1 MKIVVTGGN
10 GMMGRTIKDIVNNI
24 DYKKDNTENEFI
36 FLSRQDCDLVNREE
50 VLNYFINKDY
60 DYIIHLAAAVGGLY
74 KNLNANIDMFSLNIK
89 INENILEACHLN
101 GIKRGIFV
109 LSSCIYPANPS
120 RFPMDETMIHESPPH
135 SSNEG
140 YAYAKRMLELQCR
153 QYNKAYNYEYICVV
167 PVNLYGPYDNF
178 NLQDSHMVPGLM
190 HRFYLT
196 NLHGN
201 KEYEAYGTGAPLRQF
216 LYSFDFAKIILKILF
231 GEKNPSSE
239 PIICCNAHV
248 YSIKEIVETLTDV
261 MEIDNNHVYWNKT
274 KSDGCMKKT
283 VTNKKLLE
291 LYPEISRTFTNLK
304 EGLMYTYL
312 WFVNNYEHVRK

>member
-10 GMMGRTIKDIVNNI
+10 GMMGQTIRDIANNI
-24 DYKKDNTENEFI
+24 DYKGDNTDKEFI
-36 FLSRQDCDLVNREE
+36 FLSRNNCNLAIREE

-153 QYNKAYNYEYICVV
+153 QYNKTYDYEYICVV

-178 NLQDSHMVPGLM
+178 NLKDSHMIPGLL

-196 NLHGN
+196 KLHGN

-216 LYSFDFAKIILKILF
+216 LYSFDFAKIILQILF
-231 GEKNPSSE
+231 GEKNKSSE
-239 PIICCNAHV
+239 PIICCNNNEF
-248 YSIKEIVETLTDV
+248 SIKEIVEILGDV
-261 MEIDNNHVYWNKT
+261 MDIDKNNITWDKS

-291 LYPEISRTFTNLK
+291 LYPEVSFTDFK
-304 EGLMYTYL
+304 EGLMFTYY
-312 WFVNNYEHVRK
+312 WFINNYDNIIK